1 MPSVLT
7 KEQARKHVAA
17 NLQKAMTAKDLQQA
31 DLARAI
37 KSPNEELQT
46 ARQRV
51 YRYVNA
57 LADVVGDDLANM
69 AEFLGVSTD
78 WLLNNRSGKN
88 SRRAG

>member
-1 MPSVLT
+1 MLT

-17 NLQKAMTAKDLQQA
+17 NLQKAMEAKGVKQA

-37 KSPNEELQT
+37 QAKDEELQT
-46 ARQRV
+46 ARQRA
-51 YRYVNA
+51 YRYVKA

-69 AEFLGVSTD
+69 AEYLGVSTD
-78 WLLNNRSGKN
+78 WILNNRPGKN

>member
-1 MPSVLT
+1 MLS
-7 KEQARKHVAA
+7 KEQARKHVAES
-17 NLQKAMTAKDLQQA
+17 LRKAMATKGVQQA
-31 DLARAI
+31 DIARAI
-37 KSPNEELQT
+37 KSEGEEMQT

-69 AEFLGVSTD
+69 AEFLGVSAD
-78 WLLNNRSGKN
+78 YLLNNRPKKN

>member
-1 MPSVLT
+1 MLT
-7 KEQARKHVAA
+7 KDQARKHVAES
-17 NLQKAMTAKDLQQA
+17 LQKAMATKGVKQA

-37 KSPNEELQT
+37 QSPDEELQT

-51 YRYVNA
+51 YRYINA

-78 WLLNNRSGKN
+78 WLLNNRHRKN